1 MRILVASPRGFC
13 AGVNM
18 AIAAL
23 ECALEL
29 YPLPIYVFH
38 EIVHNKHV
46 VDGFRARGVI
56 FIDEVEEVPHGG
68 TLVYS
73 AHGVSPQVRQRAVA
87 RALNVVDAT
96 CPLVTKVHSEAI
108 RFARQGHEMVL
119 IGHAGHDE
127 VIGTIGEAPGRIRL
141 VQDVE
146 DVDSLELDETPSL
159 AYLSQTTLS
168 VDDADAIIGRL
179 RQRFPDIVAPPSADI
194 CYASQNRQEAV
205 REIASEVNT
214 VFVIGSQNSSNSRRL
229 AEIAREQ
236 GVAAYLIDD
245 TSDIDPAWLVG
256 VEAIGVTAGASAPE
270 RLVEECLDYFQT
282 RFGGVIE
289 SRALRTE
296 DMHFQLPVELRRAA
310 QDNAQ
315 SAAGA

>member
-1 MRILVASPRGFC
+1 MKMLVASPRGFC

-23 ECALEL
+23 DRALEL

-46 VDGFRARGVI
+46 VEGFRARGVI
-56 FIDEVEEVPHGG
+56 FVDEVEEVTEGG

-73 AHGVSPQVRQRAVA
+73 AHGVSPQVRERA
-87 RALNVVDAT
+87 RARRLNVVDAT

-141 VQDVE
+141 VQDVD
-146 DVDSLELDETPSL
+146 DVDALELAETPSL

-168 VDDADAIIGRL
+168 VDDAGAIIGRL
-179 RQRFPDIVAPPSADI
+179 RERFPAIVAPPSADI

-205 REIASEVNT
+205 RELASEVDAF
-214 VFVIGSQNSSNSRRL
+214 FVIGSQNSSNSRRL
-229 AEIAREQ
+229 AEIAQEQ
-236 GVAAYLIDD
+236 GVPAYLIDD
-245 TSDIDPAWLVG
+245 TSDIDPAWLSG
-256 VEAIGVTAGASAPE
+256 VRAIGVTAGASAPE
-270 RLVEECLDYFQT
+270 GLVEECLDYFQT

-289 SRALRTE
+289 GRELRTE

-310 QDNAQ
+310 QETGS